1 MHPRIVVQLN
11 HILARERPLPD
22 WMTFR
27 KTLLCQ
33 KDTAKG
39 SAFDNYRPISCL
51 PLMWKPMTGM
61 LAENMY
67 NHLER
72 ENILPS
78 QEKRCRKGSCGT
90 KDQLLIDKMVL
101 RECKK
106 RHTNLAVMDRL

>member
-1 MHPRIVVQLN
+1 
-11 HILARERPLPD
+11 
-22 WMTFR
+22 
-27 KTLLCQ
+27 
-33 KDTAKG
+33 
-39 SAFDNYRPISCL
+39 
-51 PLMWKPMTGM
+51 MTGM
-61 LAENMY
+61 LAEKMY
-67 NHLER
+67 YHLER